1 MTARHAVPPLRG
13 RECSAV
19 GAGKVGMKFE
29 HGFLLDHHISHP
41 RISDGQQKEQPDD
54 RTGAEVQELDA
65 EGEGKKH
72 ACGEHVHGP
81 FESHGNNAS
90 SLMRFI
96 HVVAAPA
103 SPKRKDS
110 GSELDTPSSPPPSRE
125 LPVVLT
131 WCSSECQFESRM
143 DRGMFIF
150 RWSMENL

>member
-1 MTARHAVPPLRG
+1 MSTSESVQRHSCCLRAVNSFALLMAARHAVLPLRG
-13 RECSAV
+13 RECSAI
-19 GAGKVGMKFE
+19 GAREVGMKFE
-29 HGFLLDHHISHP
+29 HGFLLHHHIGHP

-96 HVVAAPA
+96 HVVAAQA
-103 SPKRKDS
+103 SPERKDS
-110 GSELDTPSSPPPSRE
+110 STELDTPSSPPPSKE
-125 LPVVLT
+125 FP
-131 WCSSECQFESRM
+131 WC
-143 DRGMFIF
+143 
-150 RWSMENL
+150 